1 MRFPTA
7 TGAQVRQEVTRQ
19 LTRIPSAR
27 PRFWAAVLLLSV
39 GALAS
44 MAVPLLLG
52 RVVDVVLAGG
62 PDVVTRILWIGLGV
76 SVAAVVSAGL
86 NAVGFYLLSTVAER
100 AIGNLR
106 EDMVDTALH
115 LPTHR
120 VEEAGSGDLLSRS
133 TDDVAELSSSISQT
147 LPDITSAIFVLG
159 ATAVALVGLD
169 PYYAVIPLLAGPAYA
184 LSFRQYLRSAP
195 QRYANERASMAER
208 ARGVLESIHGLET
221 LHAFGREDRAQ
232 ERIGESSWRV
242 VTNGYAARRT
252 MMVTQLQMTIIEAGM
267 LIAGLIMSYLA
278 VRGGQLTIGQV
289 TGAMMI
295 IIRIRRPM
303 MGIIHTLD
311 TVNSGY
317 ASLARIVG
325 VVYNPPARVPD
336 CGAPP
341 PAGRAELRDVWFGYG
356 DSPAVRDI
364 SFSLEPGQRIALVG
378 ASGAG
383 KSTVAALLAG
393 LRVPDEGLVLIDET
407 VVTDLSDSERVARL
421 ALVSQEVHV
430 FSGTLRD
437 DMTIAKP
444 DATDEELRAALAAVG
459 ADWFDSLADGLDT
472 EVGSRGLRLEPV
484 QAQQLA
490 LARIELLDPAIV
502 IMDEATAEAGSAGAG
517 ALEDAARAVTSGRSS
532 VVIAHRLDQA
542 AEADQILVM
551 DAGEIIERGTHEEL
565 LAHGGRYAEL
575 WGAWSRGRV

>member
-7 TGAQVRQEVTRQ
+7 TGSEVRQEVSRQ
-19 LTRIPSAR
+19 LRRIPQAR
-27 PRFWAAVLLLSV
+27 GRFWASVIVLSI
-39 GALAS
+39 GALGS
-44 MAVPLLLG
+44 MAVPILLG

-62 PDVVTRILWIGLGV
+62 ANMLSRILFIGAGV
-76 SVAAVVSAGL
+76 SIAAVVSAGL

-147 LPDITSAIFVLG
+147 LPDVTSAIFVLG
-159 ATAVALVGLD
+159 ATAIALIGLD
-169 PYYAVIPLLAGPAYA
+169 PYYAVIPLLAGPAYF
-184 LSFRQYLRSAP
+184 LSFRQYLESAP
-195 QRYANERASMAER
+195 ERYANERASMAER
-208 ARGVLESIHGLET
+208 ARRMLESIHGLET
-221 LHAFGREDRAQ
+221 LHGFSHEDRAQ
-232 ERIGESSWRV
+232 QRIGESSWRV
-242 VTNGYAARRT
+242 VENGYRARRT
-252 MMVTQLQMTIIEAGM
+252 MMVTQVQMTIIEAGM
-267 LIAGLIMSYLA
+267 LIAGLVMSYLA
-278 VRGGQLTIGQV
+278 VHSGQLTIGQV

-325 VVYNPPARVPD
+325 VVHNPPARVPD
-336 CGAPP
+336 CGAPA
-341 PAGRAELRDVWFGYG
+341 PAGRAELRDVWFRYG
-356 DSPAVRDI
+356 DDWAVRDI
-364 SFSLEPGQRIALVG
+364 NFTLRPGEKVALVG

-393 LRVPDEGLVLIDET
+393 LRAPDEGLVLIDGT
-407 VVTDLSDSERVARL
+407 PVTALSDSERVARL

-430 FSGTLRD
+430 FSGTLRED
-437 DMTIAKP
+437 LTIAKP
-444 DATDEELRAALAAVG
+444 DATDAELEQALVDVG
-459 ADWFDSLADGLDT
+459 ADWFATLSDGLNT
-472 EVGSRGLRLEPV
+472 IVGSRGMRLEPV

-490 LARIELLDPAIV
+490 LARTHLLDPAIV
-502 IMDEATAEAGSAGAG
+502 LMDEATAEAGSAGAG
-517 ALEDAARAVTSGRSS
+517 ALEDAARVVTLGRSS

-542 AEADQILVM
+542 AEADLILVM
-551 DAGEIIERGTHEEL
+551 DAGEIVERGTHAEL
-565 LAHGGRYAEL
+565 LDHGGRYAQL
-575 WGAWSRGRV
+575 WSAWSRGRT

>member
-7 TGAQVRQEVTRQ
+7 TGSEVRQEVSRQ
-19 LTRIPSAR
+19 LSRIPQAR
-27 PRFWAAVLLLSV
+27 GRFWASVVVLSI
-39 GALAS
+39 GALGS
-44 MAVPLLLG
+44 MAVPILLG

-62 PDVVTRILWIGLGV
+62 ADMVTRILWIGAGV
-76 SVAAVVSAGL
+76 SIAAVVSAGL

-147 LPDITSAIFVLG
+147 LPDVTSAIFVLG
-159 ATAVALVGLD
+159 ATAIALIGLD
-169 PYYAVIPLLAGPAYA
+169 PYYAVIPLLAGPAYF
-184 LSFRQYLRSAP
+184 LSFRQYLKSAP
-195 QRYANERASMAER
+195 ERYANERASMAER
-208 ARGVLESIHGLET
+208 ARRMLESIHGLET
-221 LHAFGREDRAQ
+221 LHAFSREDRAQ

-242 VTNGYAARRT
+242 VENGYRARRT
-252 MMVTQLQMTIIEAGM
+252 MMVTQVQMTIIEAGM
-267 LIAGLIMSYLA
+267 LIVGLVMSYLA

-325 VVYNPPARVPD
+325 VVHNPPARVPD
-336 CGAPP
+336 CDAPA
-341 PAGRAELRDVWFGYG
+341 PAGRAELRDVWFRYG
-356 DSPAVRDI
+356 DDWAVRNI
-364 SFSLEPGQRIALVG
+364 NFTLQPGKKVALVG

-393 LRVPDEGLVLIDET
+393 LRVPDEGLVLIDDT
-407 VVTDLSDSERVARL
+407 PVTALSDSERVARL

-430 FSGTLRD
+430 FSGTLRED
-437 DMTIAKP
+437 LTIAKP
-444 DATDEELRAALAAVG
+444 NATDAELEQALADVG
-459 ADWFDSLADGLDT
+459 ADWFETLSDGLDT
-472 EVGSRGLRLEPV
+472 TVGSRGMRLEPV

-490 LARIELLDPAIV
+490 LARIHLLDPAIV
-502 IMDEATAEAGSAGAG
+502 LMDEATAEAGSAGAG
-517 ALEDAARAVTSGRSS
+517 ALEDAARVVTSGRSS

-542 AEADQILVM
+542 AEADLILVM
-551 DAGEIIERGTHEEL
+551 DAGEIVERGTHAEL
-565 LAHGGRYAEL
+565 LDHGGRYAQL
-575 WGAWSRGRV
+575 WSAWSRGRA